1 MKHNFSII
9 RNGYNVKRGPLKKH
23 KIIPLNLI
31 LKIEKQYLKALPPF
45 KTVNCAGNTTS
56 SLVGWGI
63 FSEDEEE
70 RNNLVRHYTKR

>member
-1 MKHNFSII
+1 MET
-9 RNGYNVKRGPLKKH
+9 
-23 KIIPLNLI
+23 LI